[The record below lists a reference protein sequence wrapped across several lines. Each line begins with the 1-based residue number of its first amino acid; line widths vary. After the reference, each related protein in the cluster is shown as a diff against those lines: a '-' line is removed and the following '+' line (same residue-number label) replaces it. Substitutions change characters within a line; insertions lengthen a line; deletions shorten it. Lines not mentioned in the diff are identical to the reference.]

1 MRFNLPCL
9 LPFTLAA
16 AAYSNPS
23 SNPSAPYLNSTS
35 KTDVASH
42 INIQQKLAQ
51 FELFVDS
58 KNYTMLS
65 DVFTPNAT
73 FDPGAPT
80 GPLNG
85 FTAIKNWLQTSLVDT
100 DTQHDFGTQYIDVHG
115 QSASAVTYFVATF
128 VGVGPKNGSML
139 VNHAKYLDTLEKS
152 GDGVWRISN
161 KTLIYMVSKAI
172 TLVRLY

>member
-1 MRFNLPCL
+1 MRFDLAYL

-16 AAYSNPS
+16 AAYPNPS

-51 FELFVDS
+51 FEVFVDS

-73 FDPGAPT
+73 FDPGPPT
-80 GPLNG
+80 DPLNG
-85 FTAIKNWLQTSLVDT
+85 LTAIKNWLETSLVDT

-115 QSASAVTYFVATF
+115 QFASAITYFIATF

-139 VNHAKYLDTLEKS
+139 VNHAKYLDTLERS
-152 GDGVWRISN
+152 GDGGWKISN
-161 KTLIYMVSKAI
+161 KTLVYMV
-172 TLVRLY
+172 